1 MASHLKKII
10 PLLEYVQSLNRVART
25 KYLKQVS
32 SGVLKAICNTI
43 FNINNGNIF
52 IPIETI
58 NQLRPYK
65 RQIKSICVK
74 KKSLEKRRK
83 ELLKSDLF
91 NKIMTHVIPQ
101 LLRYV
106 APTQRK
112 TDSDDDNDE
121 KNDENESQQANVP
134 H

>member
-32 SGVLKAICNTI
+32 AGVLKAICNTI
-43 FNINNGNIF
+43 FNINNGNIY
-52 IPIETI
+52 IPIETV

-83 ELLKSDLF
+83 ELIKSDLF

-101 LLRYV
+101 LLKYV
-106 APTQRK
+106 APAKR
-112 TDSDDDNDE
+112 DSDDDNDDNDNDK
-121 KNDENESQQANVP
+121 KNDENES
-134 H
+134 